1 MTDNYWPKGF
11 TRTIDQFTCSA
22 KIKEMAQYDNK
33 AACNGHDFEGSERSI
48 YYVLVAVYSNYSVV

>member
-11 TRTIDQFTCSA
+11 TRTIVQFTCSA

-48 YYVLVAVYSNYSVV
+48 Y